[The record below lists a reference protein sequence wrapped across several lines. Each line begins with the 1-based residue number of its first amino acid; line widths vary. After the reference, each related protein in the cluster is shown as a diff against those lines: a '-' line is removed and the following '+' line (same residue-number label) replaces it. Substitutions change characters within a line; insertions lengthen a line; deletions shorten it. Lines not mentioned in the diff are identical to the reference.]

1 MILDLQYLLLY
12 WLKPTQFLNLKEK
25 CFQFTLETQRLNE
38 SYSYLLKIYQKEF
51 IHSLKNVFVPSKYCE
66 SILILTNDNI
76 LKHFKTRSK
85 KIWSVLRFFF
95 RNTKNILI
103 EKCSKFQ
110 WICWRSQFI
119 VIKSEY
125 QETSYIQSENSPMK
139 PYASSH
145 SSP

>member
-1 MILDLQYLLLY
+1 MFLTFFLHLSKIFSNLKMILDLQYLLQY
-12 WLKPTQFLNLKEK
+12 WLKSTQFLNLKEK

-85 KIWSVLRFFF
+85 KNMKCTMILFSETLKYFNRKMLQIPMNLLEKSVY
-95 RNTKNILI
+95 
-103 EKCSKFQ
+103 SD
-110 WICWRSQFI
+110 
-119 VIKSEY
+119 
-125 QETSYIQSENSPMK
+125 
-139 PYASSH
+139 
-145 SSP
+145 